1 MVIPSW
7 LGRFDTQPDKV
18 DALGKVGQRRDAPAR
33 IAQELSPGVKAL
45 VGRLDL
51 TRVLPSQLIQV
62 AQGLCREGFMSL
74 DVYYQFRDATRD
86 MDGKPRAE
94 VPLDLLRE
102 VREGTR
108 QAQAISRKSGD
119 YRAEKYPAEFRL
131 SAHGLAYLA
140 ASIKGLRLVDVRV

>member
-51 TRVLPSQLIQV
+51 TRVLPSQLIQE

-74 DVYYQFRDATRD
+74 DV
-86 MDGKPRAE
+86 
-94 VPLDLLRE
+94 
-102 VREGTR
+102 
-108 QAQAISRKSGD
+108 
-119 YRAEKYPAEFRL
+119 
-131 SAHGLAYLA
+131 
-140 ASIKGLRLVDVRV
+140 